1 MTEQYDGLVHLGFL
15 ELEMDGRLL
24 IKSFTKAIR
33 EFRQI
38 RRRNSL
44 LSLIIS

>member
-15 ELEMDGRLL
+15 ERNGRLL